1 MKDEDLWKVLEVGQD
16 MDVHVLWKDL
26 CAAFAMEENADYLLS
41 VPDRNGFP
49 MEFSA
54 RGSKRSL
61 NKANG
66 KDLQDLPLSVGS
78 RLQLFPTQAKHNGL
92 ILEIL
97 ERGKGNPYIMYPRV
111 TTQSEK
117 IIELE
122 KIDEMF

>member
-1 MKDEDLWKVLEVGQD
+1 M
-16 MDVHVLWKDL
+16 
-26 CAAFAMEENADYLLS
+26 AFKYAYHL
-41 VPDRNGFP
+41 
-49 MEFSA
+49 
-54 RGSKRSL
+54 
-61 NKANG
+61 
-66 KDLQDLPLSVGS
+66 
-78 RLQLFPTQAKHNGL
+78 LFPTQAKHNGL

>member
-1 MKDEDLWKVLEVGQD
+1 
-16 MDVHVLWKDL
+16 
-26 CAAFAMEENADYLLS
+26 
-41 VPDRNGFP
+41 

-111 TTQSEK
+111 TEQSEK